1 MIIYTD
7 ICDLGKETRTYT
19 AVLGNTQQVYEPD
32 LEKTVQKTL
41 LRDISDDMGVLVDKE
56 WFKLKK
62 LETLSKKHIGQ
73 KISFTATCEKYAVKT
88 DKGPELQC
96 IFSKLSDIELIEK

>member
-1 MIIYTD
+1 MIVYTD
-7 ICDLGKETRTYT
+7 ICNLGTETGRFT
-19 AVLGNTQQVYEPD
+19 AILGNTQQVYEPD
-32 LEKTVQKTL
+32 LEKAVQKTL
-41 LRDISDDMGVLVDKE
+41 LRDISDSVGILVDKE

-62 LETLSKKHIGQ
+62 LETLAKNHIGE

-88 DKGPELQC
+88 DKGPLLQC